1 MNNKGMISVKRC
13 GFVIAVLFVILKSSL
28 CAQALNLLW
37 FYPHVDSVIRFPNAQ
52 YKLTIM
58 CSKRIDKRYVTF
70 VGTKGSDKALLAAIT
85 MKPLT
90 DVSDA
95 SISLTVRFYGVTP
108 GVGKVSTWAYIF
120 DRNHDGNI
128 DYMALLAGAGP
139 VKTDDVPENFP
150 KRGQP
155 LSRANIEVF
164 VSHCSLIF
172 DHWADDNFDD
182 TLDAVIHHDMDP
194 LRDWVQRQIAVRST
208 NFDGKFDSVS
218 TFRLQPGDLEGDTLA
233 YTSGWVPFYPV
244 GKTVPDAITH
254 QSFIEATEYLH
265 LVNRAARLCG
275 LTGNNFYPLLPE
287 D

>member
-1 MNNKGMISVKRC
+1 MKRC
-13 GFVIAVLFVILKSSL
+13 GFVIAVLCVILRSSL
-28 CAQALNLLW
+28 NAQAFNLLW

-58 CSKRIDKRYVTF
+58 CSKKINKRYVTF
-70 VGTKGSDKALLAAIT
+70 VGAKGSNKALLAAIT
-85 MKPLT
+85 LRPLT
-90 DVSDA
+90 DVSDT
-95 SISLTVRFYGVTP
+95 SISLTVNFYGVTP
-108 GVGKVSTWAYIF
+108 IVGHVSTWAYIF
-120 DRNHDGNI
+120 DRNHDGKI
-128 DYMALLAGAGP
+128 DYMVLLAGAGP

-155 LSRANIEVF
+155 LSRPNLEIY

-194 LRDWVQRQIAVRST
+194 LRDWVQRQIVVRST

-233 YTSGWVPFYPV
+233 YTSGWIPYYPI
-244 GKTVPDAITH
+244 GKTTPDAITPK
-254 QSFIEATEYLH
+254 SFIEMTEYLH
-265 LVNRAARLCG
+265 LVNQAATLCG
-275 LTGNNFYPLLPE
+275 LTSDNFYPVLPE
-287 D
+287 E